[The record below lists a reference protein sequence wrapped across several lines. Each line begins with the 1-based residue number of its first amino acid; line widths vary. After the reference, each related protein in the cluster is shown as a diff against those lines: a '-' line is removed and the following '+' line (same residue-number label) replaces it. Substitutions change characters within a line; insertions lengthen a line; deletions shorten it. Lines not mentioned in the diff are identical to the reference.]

1 MPPKKRSAPTNRS
14 KSKRPR
20 ASELTEETP
29 EAVTAEAT
37 PSQSLMTVDVQ
48 ALSATI
54 SLAVTQA
61 VQQSLGQVTKTPTPV
76 AAGTELVEAT
86 VQDEVSVL
94 TEGTATEFTAQP
106 LSLPSNGEP
115 FASIAV
121 ALGSRVTPKLRAKI
135 WANEFIDFGTLL
147 VSSPHQDRFSV
158 CLRPSA
164 SSSNQPRLTL
174 EPCQP
179 SKKIQTF
186 LQWLSAFN
194 IFVAIY
200 SEKFANETPRLMKYS
215 EIVRDISTKPGDW
228 YFYDEQFRYI
238 RQSAPD
244 RYPWDTI
251 HWELWIKAVINFRA
265 KPTHLKSD
273 MMSSRTRSRQSF
285 PKGTCWSFHAGKY
298 CGGCKFEHV
307 CFKCGAKHPASQCS
321 AVNQQRAAPPKSGS
335 SVAQPTGHA
344 RKGGQA

>member
-1 MPPKKRSAPTNRS
+1 MPPKKRSAPATRS
-14 KSKRPR
+14 KAKRPR
-20 ASELTEETP
+20 VSELTEETA
-29 EAVTAEAT
+29 ESVTTTA
-37 PSQSLMTVDVQ
+37 PQNLMTVDVQ

-61 VQQSLGQVTKTPTPV
+61 VQQALGQVNKAPTPV
-76 AAGTELVEAT
+76 ATEKELVEAS
-86 VQDEVSVL
+86 VQDEVSLL
-94 TEGTATEFTAQP
+94 TEGTATKFTAQP
-106 LSLPSNGEP
+106 LLLPSNREP

-121 ALGSRVTPKLRAKI
+121 ALGSRVSPKLRAKI
-135 WANEFIDFGTLL
+135 WANEFIEFGALL
-147 VSSPHQDRFSV
+147 TSSPNQDRFSV
-158 CLRPSA
+158 CLTPSS

-179 SKKIQTF
+179 SKKIHTF

-194 IFVAIY
+194 IFVAIF
-200 SEKFANETPRLMKYS
+200 SEKFPHETPRLMKYS

-244 RYPWDTI
+244 KYPWDTV
-251 HWELWIKAVINFRA
+251 HWELWIKAVITFRA
-265 KPTHLKSD
+265 KPAQLKAD
-273 MMSSRTRSRQSF
+273 MASPRTRYRQSF

-298 CGGCKFEHV
+298 CGGCKFAHI
-307 CFKCGAKHPASQCS
+307 CFQCGAKHPVSQCS
-321 AVNQQRAAPPKSGS
+321 AVNQQRAALPKNGS
-335 SVAQPTGHA
+335 SLTQPAGHA

>member
-1 MPPKKRSAPTNRS
+1 MPPKKRSAPTTRS
-14 KSKRPR
+14 HSKRPR
-20 ASELTEETP
+20 ASELTED
-29 EAVTAEAT
+29 TAESVTAT
-37 PSQSLMTVDVQ
+37 PSPNLMTVDVQ

-61 VQQSLGQVTKTPTPV
+61 VQQALGQVKAPTPV
-76 AAGTELVEAT
+76 TAEVVEAS

-94 TEGTATEFTAQP
+94 TEGTATNSKFTAQP
-106 LSLPSNGEP
+106 LSLPANREP

-121 ALGSRVTPKLRAKI
+121 ALGSNVSPKLKAKI
-135 WANEFIDFGTLL
+135 WANEFIEFGSLL
-147 VSSPHQDRFSV
+147 TSSPNQDRYSV
-158 CLRPSA
+158 CLTPSSN
-164 SSSNQPRLTL
+164 SSSQPRLTL

-179 SKKIQTF
+179 SKKIHNF

-194 IFVAIY
+194 IFVAIF
-200 SEKFANETPRLMKYS
+200 SEKFPTETPRLMKYS
-215 EIVRDISTKPGDW
+215 EIIRDISTKPGDW

-244 RYPWDTI
+244 QYPWDTI

-265 KPTHLKSD
+265 KPAQPKPD
-273 MMSSRTRSRQSF
+273 MGSPRTRPRQSF

-298 CGGCKFEHV
+298 CGGCKFEHL

-321 AVNQQRAAPPKSGS
+321 AVNQQRAALPKNGS
-335 SVAQPTGHA
+335 SLTQSAGHA